1 MKIKRYKIREN
12 VTKNDIARSCHCS
25 WNNGAADYII
35 GGADFT
41 IRKFGEFK
49 KTDFEFSIIIAF
61 KPNIQDWNDFNNILI
76 LDDAWCQ
83 PYTPFY
89 DYFGKEVYDFP
100 TLEYLISEYN
110 KFMDSLSF
118 LEEVKE

>member
-12 VTKNDIARSCHCS
+12 VTKNDIIRNCHCS
-25 WNNGAADYII
+25 WSNGTADYVVE
-35 GGADFT
+35 GADFT
-41 IRKFGEFK
+41 IRKFGEFR
-49 KTDFEFSIIIAF
+49 KTDFEFSIMIAF

-76 LDDAWCQ
+76 IDDEWCQ

-89 DYFGKEVYDFP
+89 DYFDKEVYDFP